1 MNANGLHSSV
11 QWKQQEV
18 KNRPLPIVLAAF
30 SGGSKGCLYKLLQL
44 VDGKCE
50 GQILQDGYGLVK
62 LCLSGQMYD
71 SSPVD
76 FTSDLGTRFVL
87 QPSVLGLS
95 RPPRLVAWM
104 AKAFSSTLDAL
115 FINRFEAER
124 AEYWQTL
131 YSFASMGPF
140 LIFCSEDDEL
150 APYKIVSGFAQQ
162 LRELGGDV
170 NLMVWS
176 SSPHVAHY
184 RYHKAEYKTAVA
196 EFITKASL
204 KYSRTQQ
211 LCRACC
217 VPESASNLHGSTG
230 IFNNS
235 PRISAMGSSEDFFLQ
250 TSMEYDGTMDP
261 CSLIDEHNKGQIL
274 QLPSNIKPQ
283 GVLSQVL
290 GNVCVPKN
298 IEDRDINPTSS
309 SGTSHNFSSS
319 NITFWGDKFIKRSR
333 L

>member
-30 SGGSKGCLYKLLQL
+30 SGGSKGCLYKLLQESSVFYL
-44 VDGKCE
+44 RNRGLDGE
-50 GQILQDGYGLVK
+50 FEDGYGLVK

-176 SSPHVAHY
+176 SSPHVG
-184 RYHKAEYKTAVA
+184 E
-196 EFITKASL
+196 
-204 KYSRTQQ
+204 
-211 LCRACC
+211 
-217 VPESASNLHGSTG
+217 
-230 IFNNS
+230 
-235 PRISAMGSSEDFFLQ
+235 
-250 TSMEYDGTMDP
+250 
-261 CSLIDEHNKGQIL
+261 
-274 QLPSNIKPQ
+274 
-283 GVLSQVL
+283 
-290 GNVCVPKN
+290 
-298 IEDRDINPTSS
+298 
-309 SGTSHNFSSS
+309 FSS
-319 NITFWGDKFIKRSR
+319 NFHKF
-333 L
+333 